1 MGLHRYMN
9 DNEISM
15 IAQIRAIDYS
25 ARKPTFQNNMDCSFN
40 LYTGADAISG
50 LQYNIIMLFK
60 KIFFQ
65 MVRVFQLLGKA

>member
-1 MGLHRYMN
+1 MN

-25 ARKPTFQNNMDCSFN
+25 ARKPTFQNNMDYSFN

-50 LQYNIIMLFK
+50 LQYNNL
-60 KIFFQ
+60 
-65 MVRVFQLLGKA
+65 